1 MISAVIT
8 ERNVAEFIR
17 QVVWRA
23 QRQLQASHA
32 EHSNIVAELQR
43 GLEAELAAMRMTLAE
58 VRAHAVEKQAGH
70 TDSNE
75 TIGQPYFKQK
85 TVVGVCARES
95 TDDVIYQLMSQ
106 LQDARNE
113 LSTTRKLLAE
123 ARAELSQCQA
133 LDAFNKWQKSATD
146 TVN

>member
-1 MISAVIT
+1 MKSVVIT

-17 QVVWRA
+17 QVAQRA
-23 QRQLQASHA
+23 QRQLQETHV
-32 EHSNIVAELQR
+32 EHTNMMAELER
-43 GLEAELAAMRMTLAE
+43 DFEADVAAMRTALAE
-58 VRAHAVEKQAGH
+58 VRAHGGKQASH

-75 TIGQPYFKQK
+75 TIGQPYFKQR
-85 TVVGVCARES
+85 TVGVCARET

-113 LSTTRKLLAE
+113 LNITRKLLTE

>member
-1 MISAVIT
+1 MKSVVIT

-17 QVVWRA
+17 QVAQRA
-23 QRQLQASHA
+23 QRQLQETHV
-32 EHSNIVAELQR
+32 EHTNMMAELQR
-43 GLEAELAAMRMTLAE
+43 DFEADVAAMQTALAE
-58 VRAHAVEKQAGH
+58 VRAHGGKQASH
-70 TDSNE
+70 TDNNE
-75 TIGQPYFKQK
+75 TIGQPYFKQR
-85 TVVGVCARES
+85 TVVGVCARET

-113 LSTTRKLLAE
+113 LNTTRKLLAK

>member
-1 MISAVIT
+1 MKGVVIT

-17 QVVWRA
+17 QVA
-23 QRQLQASHA
+23 QRAHA
-32 EHSNIVAELQR
+32 EHTDMVAELQR
-43 GLEAELAAMRMTLAE
+43 GFEAEIAAMRATLAE
-58 VRAHAVEKQAGH
+58 VRAHRGKQDCH
-70 TDSNE
+70 TDNNE
-75 TIGQPYFKQK
+75 SIGQPYFKQR
-85 TVVGVCARES
+85 TVVGVCARET

-113 LSTTRKLLAE
+113 LNTTRKLLAK

>member
-1 MISAVIT
+1 MM
-8 ERNVAEFIR
+8 
-17 QVVWRA
+17 
-23 QRQLQASHA
+23 
-32 EHSNIVAELQR
+32 AELQR
-43 GLEAELAAMRMTLAE
+43 DFEADVAAMRTALAE
-58 VRAHAVEKQAGH
+58 VHAHGGKQASH

-75 TIGQPYFKQK
+75 TIGQLYFKQR
-85 TVVGVCARES
+85 TVVGVCAKET

-113 LSTTRKLLAE
+113 LNTRRKLLTE